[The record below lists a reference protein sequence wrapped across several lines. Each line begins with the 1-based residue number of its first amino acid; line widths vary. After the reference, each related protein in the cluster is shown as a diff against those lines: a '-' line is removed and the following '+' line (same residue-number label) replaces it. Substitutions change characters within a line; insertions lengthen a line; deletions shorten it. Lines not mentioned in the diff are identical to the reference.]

1 MSTRHIYYFPRLNHI
16 FLFLLLRTWFMSTTC
31 AQEIVV
37 KDIPSLEKLPV
48 KAIHRIFQDSDG
60 YIWYGTFNGLCRDD
74 GYDVRVF
81 RSDLFHYGLLKDN
94 YITYINEDHEKH
106 IWFGTFKGA
115 YMLDKATYRI
125 TPVNME
131 ELSDKN
137 VFSINV
143 TKDGTIWVSVAGA
156 LFRYKANGEMVKRYP
171 MTYNRSPQFVYTVY
185 EDKKDNLLISITQGG
200 MYKLNKATDSFEPY
214 FHNEEYRDIEKIIWD
229 ETHQCYWLGTWGKG
243 IVRFNPE
250 APSPERAYTPQPLPV
265 DVTGETT
272 GDTYHMVQDDI
283 YHYLWVT
290 TKKDLFAFCITE
302 DKMLEQVDTSSFLIP
317 GNKMLYEIYKDRDG
331 KLWVSAFD
339 MESFIIDIRKHF
351 IKKYTLPALREQI
364 KANPAIISLCMD
376 SKGVFWFSQ
385 ERYGLYVYDAETDR
399 MGYYLRNGGTKN
411 LPLWEVRNLIPSH
424 VPGMVWAMP
433 YGSVIY
439 GLSQENMKMKEEL
452 CIQIG
457 EVTGNPGETSSFF
470 EDSAKN
476 LWVGTTT
483 GLYVYHIPT
492 GTLEVISDE
501 LGNVSGITQTS
512 DGRIWA
518 AVRGKGIYR
527 VGQDKYTELFPL
539 EKDFTCMD
547 ATTDG
552 KLWLG
557 TSEGEILMYDAGR
570 KETAEHSIACGM
582 KGNII
587 NNVIVDNYNH
597 VWIVT
602 NQAVR
607 EYNPKNG
614 AYRSY
619 RTGTS
624 DFLLNRLL
632 SHASYYDRKGEL
644 YFGGISGIISIPSSQ
659 QLESIPEQV
668 TTYITDIKIKGK
680 SIWDND
686 RKENPLRQSVRMNP
700 DDQSL
705 EINFSS
711 LDYHHLQQVRYAHRL
726 GSVDNDWVYLEEG
739 RNSAFYTNLS
749 KGEYVF
755 QVKAT
760 DKNGLWSDKVTE
772 FTIHRLPAFYETW
785 WAYTLYVLIAIGIL
799 WTMLHLYLQR
809 IKQENN
815 RMLVERE
822 RMQIRPE
829 ISKVQAKA
837 GSISDIGFVSSDE
850 QLIEKALRIVEEHMS
865 DPKLDVVMLAD
876 KLNVSR
882 STLSRKIKAMTGQT
896 PLDFIKDIKMRH
908 ACRMLENKT
917 VTIAEVVMALGYS
930 DHKHFTTS
938 FKEVFGITPSEYQKK
953 MKTQ

>member
-171 MTYNRSPQFVYTVY
+171 MTYNRSSQFVYTVY

-317 GNKMLYEIYKDRDG
+317 GNKMLYEIYKDSDG

-385 ERYGLYVYDAETDR
+385 ERYGCMSMMR
-399 MGYYLRNGGTKN
+399 
-411 LPLWEVRNLIPSH
+411 
-424 VPGMVWAMP
+424 
-433 YGSVIY
+433 
-439 GLSQENMKMKEEL
+439 EL
-452 CIQIG
+452 
-457 EVTGNPGETSSFF
+457 TG
-470 EDSAKN
+470 
-476 LWVGTTT
+476 W
-483 GLYVYHIPT
+483 
-492 GTLEVISDE
+492 
-501 LGNVSGITQTS
+501 
-512 DGRIWA
+512 
-518 AVRGKGIYR
+518 
-527 VGQDKYTELFPL
+527 
-539 EKDFTCMD
+539 
-547 ATTDG
+547 
-552 KLWLG
+552 
-557 TSEGEILMYDAGR
+557 
-570 KETAEHSIACGM
+570 
-582 KGNII
+582 
-587 NNVIVDNYNH
+587 
-597 VWIVT
+597 
-602 NQAVR
+602 
-607 EYNPKNG
+607 
-614 AYRSY
+614 
-619 RTGTS
+619 
-624 DFLLNRLL
+624 
-632 SHASYYDRKGEL
+632 
-644 YFGGISGIISIPSSQ
+644 GII
-659 QLESIPEQV
+659 
-668 TTYITDIKIKGK
+668 
-680 SIWDND
+680 
-686 RKENPLRQSVRMNP
+686 
-700 DDQSL
+700 
-705 EINFSS
+705 
-711 LDYHHLQQVRYAHRL
+711 
-726 GSVDNDWVYLEEG
+726 
-739 RNSAFYTNLS
+739 
-749 KGEYVF
+749 
-755 QVKAT
+755 
-760 DKNGLWSDKVTE
+760 
-772 FTIHRLPAFYETW
+772 
-785 WAYTLYVLIAIGIL
+785 
-799 WTMLHLYLQR
+799 
-809 IKQENN
+809 
-815 RMLVERE
+815 
-822 RMQIRPE
+822 
-829 ISKVQAKA
+829 
-837 GSISDIGFVSSDE
+837 
-850 QLIEKALRIVEEHMS
+850 
-865 DPKLDVVMLAD
+865 
-876 KLNVSR
+876 
-882 STLSRKIKAMTGQT
+882 
-896 PLDFIKDIKMRH
+896 
-908 ACRMLENKT
+908 
-917 VTIAEVVMALGYS
+917 
-930 DHKHFTTS
+930 
-938 FKEVFGITPSEYQKK
+938 
-953 MKTQ
+953 

>member
-1 MSTRHIYYFPRLNHI
+1 
-16 FLFLLLRTWFMSTTC
+16 
-31 AQEIVV
+31 
-37 KDIPSLEKLPV
+37 
-48 KAIHRIFQDSDG
+48 
-60 YIWYGTFNGLCRDD
+60 
-74 GYDVRVF
+74 
-81 RSDLFHYGLLKDN
+81 
-94 YITYINEDHEKH
+94 
-106 IWFGTFKGA
+106 
-115 YMLDKATYRI
+115 
-125 TPVNME
+125 
-131 ELSDKN
+131 
-137 VFSINV
+137 
-143 TKDGTIWVSVAGA
+143 
-156 LFRYKANGEMVKRYP
+156 
-171 MTYNRSPQFVYTVY
+171 
-185 EDKKDNLLISITQGG
+185 
-200 MYKLNKATDSFEPY
+200 
-214 FHNEEYRDIEKIIWD
+214 
-229 ETHQCYWLGTWGKG
+229 
-243 IVRFNPE
+243 
-250 APSPERAYTPQPLPV
+250 
-265 DVTGETT
+265 
-272 GDTYHMVQDDI
+272 
-283 YHYLWVT
+283 
-290 TKKDLFAFCITE
+290 
-302 DKMLEQVDTSSFLIP
+302 
-317 GNKMLYEIYKDRDG
+317 MLYEIYKDRDG

-385 ERYGLYVYDAETDR
+385 ERYGLYVYDAGTDR
-399 MGYYLRNGGTKN
+399 MGYYSRNGGTKN

-439 GLSQENMKMKEEL
+439 GLSQENMEMKEEL

-512 DGRIWA
+512 DGGIWA

-602 NQAVR
+602 NQAVK

-632 SHASYYDRKGEL
+632 SRASYYDRKGEL

-686 RKENPLRQSVRMNP
+686 RKENPLRQSIRMDP

-711 LDYHHLQQVRYAHRL
+711 LDYHHLQQVRYAYRL

-739 RNSAFYTNLS
+739 RNSAF
-749 KGEYVF
+749 
-755 QVKAT
+755 
-760 DKNGLWSDKVTE
+760 
-772 FTIHRLPAFYETW
+772 
-785 WAYTLYVLIAIGIL
+785 
-799 WTMLHLYLQR
+799 
-809 IKQENN
+809 
-815 RMLVERE
+815 
-822 RMQIRPE
+822 
-829 ISKVQAKA
+829 
-837 GSISDIGFVSSDE
+837 
-850 QLIEKALRIVEEHMS
+850 
-865 DPKLDVVMLAD
+865 
-876 KLNVSR
+876 
-882 STLSRKIKAMTGQT
+882 
-896 PLDFIKDIKMRH
+896 
-908 ACRMLENKT
+908 
-917 VTIAEVVMALGYS
+917 
-930 DHKHFTTS
+930 
-938 FKEVFGITPSEYQKK
+938 
-953 MKTQ
+953 